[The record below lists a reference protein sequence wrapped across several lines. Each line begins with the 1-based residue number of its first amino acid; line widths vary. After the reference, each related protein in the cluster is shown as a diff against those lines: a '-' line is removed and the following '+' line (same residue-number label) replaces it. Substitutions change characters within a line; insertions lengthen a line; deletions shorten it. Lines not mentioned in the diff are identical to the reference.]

1 MMKKLQI
8 IRIRKT
14 AENDITGKSRRIAVL
29 VNTSTAQQFRLVLSV
44 IGYEIFNS

>member
-8 IRIRKT
+8 IHTTKT
-14 AENDITGKSRRIAVL
+14 VENDEIGKSRRIAVL
-29 VNTSTAQQFRLVLSV
+29 VNISTEQQFRLVFSL

>member
-8 IRIRKT
+8 IHTKKT
-14 AENDITGKSRRIAVL
+14 VENDETGKSRRIAVL
-29 VNTSTAQQFRLVLSV
+29 VNISTEQKFRLVFSL